1 MKKLSRITLLSIDG
15 YKAVTVLSLA
25 AVGIYTAIKLV
36 DKLCG
41 ASVVINAD
49 NRKVE
54 GKCLTEWHTIV
65 PHFFI
70 NKNEQF
76 N

>member
-1 MKKLSRITLLSIDG
+1 MKQTKSISALLSIDG
-15 YKAVTVLSLA
+15 YKAVAVVSLA
-25 AVGIYTAIKLV
+25 VVGIYTAIKLV

-54 GKCLTEWHTIV
+54 ESL
-65 PHFFI
+65 
-70 NKNEQF
+70 
-76 N
+76 